1 MTAGLTNAS
10 ISPRRYLRNGRAVRL
25 ERPGI
30 EPGTAGLVRPAVDTI
45 DTPQRAVNHTET
57 RDGETE
63 YSKEYDNGV

>member
-1 MTAGLTNAS
+1 M
-10 ISPRRYLRNGRAVRL
+10 RL